1 MNTTPYADPYRDV
14 SLDVTYRSPSGRR
27 MQFWGLH
34 DGSNLWKLRFM
45 PDEVGRWNY
54 EARLD
59 DRSGEAAGAF
69 ECVHSDPQGTLC
81 GFQGTVRRRIRAEG
95 RALQAGART
104 GHCRLDRVVCW
115 PPL

>member
-14 SLDVTYRSPSGRR
+14 SLDVTYRAPSGPKV
-27 MQFWGLH
+27 QFWGLL

-45 PDEVGRWNY
+45 PDEVGRWNC

-69 ECVHSDPQGTLC
+69 ECVDSDLP
-81 GFQGTVRRRIRAEG
+81 G
-95 RALQAGART
+95 RLS
-104 GHCRLDRVVCW
+104 VF
-115 PPL
+115 